1 MSPQRLT
8 SLSMACCQASGGYPP
23 EIVNIDGKFTLD
35 GMQMEV
41 DAQGESTGK
50 FRSRPAGVMRPRGSW
65 PTHWTD
71 SIHEFDGHGI
81 DAPSEDRSG
90 EESLSREL
98 SVLYVANGIEYASD
112 DVSGAQLDPTAVHEA
127 RKTEMGFFKTMG
139 VYDRVPRSEQAQ
151 TKGKIIGTRWID
163 TNKGDFDNPR
173 IRSRLVGKE
182 FRTGPDDA
190 LYASTPPLEALR
202 LVMSKAATVVEG
214 EEKNEM
220 MINDVSRAYFYA
232 KCTRCMYVEIP
243 TEDPE
248 AHPDYLGRLRLCLY
262 GTRDAALNWQQTLAD
277 HLVENGFLRGV
288 GHPSVFHHPQRKI
301 WTLVHGDDYCSAGP
315 VASLDWMQ
323 SILEKRYEIK
333 TQRIGEGVDHKGAK
347 KLSEGQVLNRVIR
360 RTRGGF
366 ELEADLRHAELII

>member
-1 MSPQRLT
+1 MDI
-8 SLSMACCQASGGYPP
+8 PP
-23 EIVNIDGKFTLD
+23 EIINNNGKFTLV

-50 FRSRPAGVMRPRGSW
+50 FRSRLAGVMRPRGSW
-65 PTHWTD
+65 PAHWAYCT
-71 SIHEFDGHGI
+71 HEFDGRVI
-81 DAPSEDRSG
+81 DASGEDRNG
-90 EESLSREL
+90 EEALSREL

-112 DVSGAQLDPTAVHEA
+112 DVSGAQLDPTAVHAA

-139 VYDRVPRSEQAQ
+139 VYDRVPRSQQAL
-151 TKGKIIGTRWID
+151 TKGNFIGTRWID
-163 TNKGDFDNPR
+163 TNKGDFDNLR
-173 IRSRLVGKE
+173 IRSRLFGKE
-182 FRTGPDDA
+182 FRTGRDDA

-248 AHPDYLGRLRLCLY
+248 AHPDYLGRLRLCLH
-262 GTRDAALNWQQTLAD
+262 GTRGAALNWQQTLAD
-277 HLVENGFLRGV
+277 HLVEHGFLRGV

-301 WTLVHGDDYCSAGP
+301 WTLVHRDDYCSAGP
-315 VASLDWMQ
+315 TASLDWMQ
-323 SILEKRYEIK
+323 SILEKRYEI
-333 TQRIGEGVDHKGAK
+333 TR
-347 KLSEGQVLNRVIR
+347 SESAR
-360 RTRGGF
+360 
-366 ELEADLRHAELII
+366 ELTTKA